1 MDSVT
6 DFAKKNGIS
15 RKRVMDYIGD
25 GRLIAKKVGHGWVIL
40 GNQLKPNTIKK
51 RIEQRGE
58 QGDVI
63 ATFKTIEECGEAVGC
78 SAKNIYR
85 VLNNPRAK
93 AKGFYF
99 TQKK

>member
-15 RKRVMDYIGD
+15 KKRVMDYIND
-25 GRLIAKKVGHGWVIL
+25 GRVIAKKVGHSWVIL
-40 GNQLKPNTIKK
+40 GNQVKPVTTKK
-51 RIEQRGE
+51 RIEQRGRE
-58 QGDVI
+58 GDVI
-63 ATFKTIEECGEAVGC
+63 ATFKTIEEAGEAVGC

-85 VLNNPRAK
+85 VLNDPRAK